1 MVYIAELKNSKHVIV
16 GAVLFAVVTL
26 VVSVLGGRTVAAQGS
41 AVNAIICSSGATV
54 TLQQPISDSIVT
66 SPIVTISGQAT
77 QASQVEVYVNDQLD
91 SISSI
96 PVGQS
101 AFSATTTVS
110 NGTSTIKVVAVDVCQ
125 LQNGQASSVVTF
137 NPPPENSG
145 SNGSDTQTNLPG
157 QGVIIGGD
165 YKVQPKTADRL
176 PFLDLVP
183 PVVGRAFTAISGWL
197 NITTTF
203 EQGSA
208 PRLTVFRAMA
218 IAIGSWLLAFGLA
231 TTVLQWIAS
240 STTLFNRIPKSRRIK
255 TIGRGVRGVG
265 FVILVAG
272 IVL

>member
-125 LQNGQASSVVTF
+125 LQNGQAS
-137 NPPPENSG
+137 
-145 SNGSDTQTNLPG
+145 
-157 QGVIIGGD
+157 
-165 YKVQPKTADRL
+165 
-176 PFLDLVP
+176 
-183 PVVGRAFTAISGWL
+183 
-197 NITTTF
+197 
-203 EQGSA
+203 
-208 PRLTVFRAMA
+208 
-218 IAIGSWLLAFGLA
+218 
-231 TTVLQWIAS
+231 
-240 STTLFNRIPKSRRIK
+240 
-255 TIGRGVRGVG
+255 
-265 FVILVAG
+265 
-272 IVL
+272 

>member
-1 MVYIAELKNSKHVIV
+1 M
-16 GAVLFAVVTL
+16 LFAVVTL
-26 VVSVLGGRTVAAQGS
+26 VSSVQSGYTAAAQGS

-54 TLQQPISDSIVT
+54 TLQQPVSDSIVT
-66 SPIVTISGQAT
+66 NPIVTISGQAT

-145 SNGSDTQTNLPG
+145 SNGGDIQTSLPG
-157 QGVIIGGD
+157 QGVIIGGN
-165 YKVQPKTADRL
+165 YEVQPKSDDSQL

-183 PVVGRAFTAISGWL
+183 PAVSSVFTAVSDWL
-197 NITTTF
+197 NITTAF
-203 EQGSA
+203 EQGDA
-208 PRLTVFRAMA
+208 PRLTILRAMT
-218 IAIGSWLLAFGLA
+218 IAVGSWLLAFGLA
-231 TTVLQWIAS
+231 TTALQWVAS
-240 STTLFNRIPKSRRIK
+240 SAPIFKRIPKSHRIK

-265 FVILVAG
+265 LVILIAG